1 MKPWPS
7 SEGEE
12 GMKGMDKTEI
22 DLEDVRRAA
31 RLLEGRVIRT
41 PLVHSP
47 TFSRMAGSQVYLKLE
62 CLQTGGSFKVRGATY
77 KLLRRREEMGTGG
90 VVAASAGNHAQGVAL
105 AARAAGVCAT
115 IVMPVWASAGKQ
127 EATRGYGAEVILAGD
142 SLAESIS
149 VAKRIAGDGRLFIH
163 PYDDLEIITG
173 QGTMGLEIL
182 EDLPD
187 PDVVVVPI
195 GGGGIISGV
204 ATAIKG
210 LKPETRIVGVQAA
223 ACPSAHQALRE
234 GRRVKVEAKRS
245 IADGIS
251 VKEIGEANYPIIRQ
265 LVDEVVLVEEEEIAS
280 AVLALLERKKVLAEG
295 AGAAPLAA
303 LLASKVLVP
312 KGGKVVLLISGGN
325 LDPPLLERVIRQ
337 GLMKNGRI
345 MRFSACI
352 DDVPGSL
359 ARLLGTVAEEG
370 GNVLSIHHARGGL
383 DHSLFRTRVELEVE
397 ARGFDHIDEMREALE
412 ARGYEIMVR

>member
-1 MKPWPS
+1 
-7 SEGEE
+7 
-12 GMKGMDKTEI
+12 MKGMDKTEI

-303 LLASKVLVP
+303 LLASKILIP